1 LLWRIIWGPRL
12 RGSRRDGLLY
22 GLLNYHGTRRPRSGL
37 LSLLASTNE
46 PGDEKS
52 NEKSDEESDKR
63 PHSNPHD
70 FPPAPPYVGPS
81 SPHGAITS
89 SIVVNE
95 VRLALL
101 RRRRLLSCRVNR
113 GLPGGALGHAIA
125 RQRPLTAPDAPPGR
139 CSCGVR
145 RRIVMSRICGLGS
158 PEVTPLPALL
168 PLLPPARRGRT
179 LAACKTSLLRHSS
192 ATRGEIARSSLL

>member
-22 GLLNYHGTRRPRSGL
+22 ALLNGHATKPTRSGL
-37 LSLLASTNE
+37 LPYLATIIE
-46 PGDEKS
+46 PH
-52 NEKSDEESDKR
+52 EESDER
-63 PHSNPHD
+63 SQSSSHD
-70 FPPAPPYVGPS
+70 IPPAPPQVSPS
-81 SPHGAITS
+81 SPHGAIPS

-95 VRLALL
+95 SRLALL
-101 RRRRLLSCRVNR
+101 RRRRLLSCRVYR

-125 RQRPLTAPDAPPGR
+125 RQRPLTAPDAPPRR

-179 LAACKTSLLRHSS
+179 LAACKTSLLRRSS
-192 ATRGEIARSSLL
+192 ATRGEIARPSLL

>member
-22 GLLNYHGTRRPRSGL
+22 GLLNYHGTRRTRSGL
-37 LSLLASTNE
+37 LPLLASTNE
-46 PGDEKS
+46 PGDEES
-52 NEKSDEESDKR
+52 NEESDEESDKR

-70 FPPAPPYVGPS
+70 IPPAPPYVGPS
-81 SPHGAITS
+81 SPHGAIPS

-95 VRLALL
+95 ARLALL
-101 RRRRLLSCRVNR
+101 RTRVLSSRVNR

-125 RQRPLTAPDAPPGR
+125 RQRLLTALDAPPRR

-145 RRIVMSRICGLGS
+145 RRVVMSRMCGLGS

-179 LAACKTSLLRHSS
+179 LAACKTSSLRRSS
-192 ATRGEIARSSLL
+192 ATRGEIARPSLL

>member
-22 GLLNYHGTRRPRSGL
+22 SLLNYHATRRPRSGL
-37 LSLLASTNE
+37 LPLLTSTDE
-46 PGDEKS
+46 PGDE
-52 NEKSDEESDKR
+52 ESDEESDKR

-70 FPPAPPYVGPS
+70 IPPAPPQVSPS
-81 SPHGAITS
+81 SHGAIPS

-95 VRLALL
+95 ARLALL
-101 RRRRLLSCRVNR
+101 RRR

-139 CSCGVR
+139 CSCGAR

-179 LAACKTSLLRHSS
+179 
-192 ATRGEIARSSLL
+192 

>member
-1 LLWRIIWGPRL
+1 LLWRIIWGPSRGRIWGPRL

-22 GLLNYHGTRRPRSGL
+22 ALLNYHATRPTRSGL
-37 LSLLASTNE
+37 LPLLASTDE
-46 PGDEKS
+46 PG
-52 NEKSDEESDKR
+52 DEESDKR
-63 PHSNPHD
+63 PHSNSHD
-70 FPPAPPYVGPS
+70 IPPAPPYVSPS
-81 SPHGAITS
+81 SPHGAIPS

-95 VRLALL
+95 ARLALL
-101 RRRRLLSCRVNR
+101 RRRRLLSCRMNR

-125 RQRPLTAPDAPPGR
+125 RQRSLTAPDAPPGR

-179 LAACKTSLLRHSS
+179 LAACKTSLLRRSS
-192 ATRGEIARSSLL
+192 ATRDEIARPSLL

>member
-22 GLLNYHGTRRPRSGL
+22 GLLNCHATRPTRSGL
-37 LSLLASTNE
+37 LPLLVSTDE
-46 PGDEKS
+46 PGDE
-52 NEKSDEESDKR
+52 ESDEESDKR

-70 FPPAPPYVGPS
+70 IPPAPPYVSPS
-81 SPHGAITS
+81 SPHGAIPS

-95 VRLALL
+95 ARLALL
-101 RRRRLLSCRVNR
+101 RRRRLLSCRMNR

-125 RQRPLTAPDAPPGR
+125 RQRSLTAPDAPPGR

-179 LAACKTSLLRHSS
+179 
-192 ATRGEIARSSLL
+192 